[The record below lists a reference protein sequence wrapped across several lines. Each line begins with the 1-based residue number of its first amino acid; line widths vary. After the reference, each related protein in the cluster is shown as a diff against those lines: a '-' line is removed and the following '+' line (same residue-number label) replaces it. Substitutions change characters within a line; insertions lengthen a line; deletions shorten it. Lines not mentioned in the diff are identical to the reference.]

1 MPDVDARLRPTST
14 KGALFLHVHPP
25 PIAHTHCVKGPSI
38 CANHTA
44 TAVKSAIIISLQ
56 VATGCTGVMSVCANQ
71 SSLPRHNFGG
81 CLATI
86 ANKGGI
92 NNSCYT
98 RFERTSPRWLPTSN
112 ARASLPIDSKV
123 QDVAGPDSV
132 SFWGA
137 VGREGAPSG
146 RTPSARPNTADV
158 STMNCVPSTA
168 TQTPAPTGSK

>member
-1 MPDVDARLRPTST
+1 M
-14 KGALFLHVHPP
+14 
-25 PIAHTHCVKGPSI
+25 KGPSI
-38 CANHTA
+38 CANHTVA
-44 TAVKSAIIISLQ
+44 AVKSPIASSLY
-56 VATGCTGVMSVCANQ
+56 VTIECKGMMSMCANQ
-71 SSLPRHNFGG
+71 SCLSGHNFGG

-86 ANKGGI
+86 AKKGGI

-146 RTPSARPNTADV
+146 HTPSARPNTADMG
-158 STMNCVPSTA
+158 TMNCVPSTA
-168 TQTPAPTGSK
+168 TQAPAPTGSK

>member
-1 MPDVDARLRPTST
+1 M
-14 KGALFLHVHPP
+14 
-25 PIAHTHCVKGPSI
+25 
-38 CANHTA
+38 A
-44 TAVKSAIIISLQ
+44 TEL
-56 VATGCTGVMSVCANQ
+56 TGLMSMCTNQ
-71 SSLPRHNFGG
+71 SCLSGHNFGG

-86 ANKGGI
+86 AKEGEI

-137 VGREGAPSG
+137 DRDHSKRTHSGANELFRPFLASLL
-146 RTPSARPNTADV
+146 RARRSTPSAIREFRGGDAPF
-158 STMNCVPSTA
+158 P
-168 TQTPAPTGSK
+168 PAPATDFQRSSDTQLNF